1 MLKCKGSKN
10 KIEALPILV
19 YILNNKKPISYRN
32 QNGIQSATNLE
43 FKTQQNFQVVSR
55 NEKKK
60 EKEIKGTNFLFLR
73 RGNAFANTDSL
84 RLNPSILSS
93 AAFHKQINKRTNKWS
108 YCKFCEQQ
116 QERSRL
122 VKR

>member
-1 MLKCKGSKN
+1 MLKCKGPKN

-32 QNGIQSATNLE
+32 QNGIQSAKNLE
-43 FKTQQNFQVVSR
+43 FKTQQNFQVVQ
-55 NEKKK
+55 EMKKK

-93 AAFHKQINKRTNKWS
+93 AAFHKQINKRTNK
-108 YCKFCEQQ
+108 
-116 QERSRL
+116 
-122 VKR
+122 

>member
-32 QNGIQSATNLE
+32 QNGIQSAKNLE

-60 EKEIKGTNFLFLR
+60 KEIKRYQF
-73 RGNAFANTDSL
+73 SL
-84 RLNPSILSS
+84 LEARQRI
-93 AAFHKQINKRTNKWS
+93 
-108 YCKFCEQQ
+108 CKH
-116 QERSRL
+116 
-122 VKR
+122 